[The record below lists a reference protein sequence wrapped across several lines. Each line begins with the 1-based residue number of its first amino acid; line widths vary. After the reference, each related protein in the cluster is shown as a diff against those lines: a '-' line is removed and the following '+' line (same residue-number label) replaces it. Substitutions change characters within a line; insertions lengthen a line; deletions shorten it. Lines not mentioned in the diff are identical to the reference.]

1 MTSKLR
7 NKSVILTSNCTSNN
21 VLAKNLNNIIN
32 NKFKEVDILKI
43 SVIVTAKYNKK
54 NILEKEL
61 VKNAVKNFKLQEK
74 KFKFNMPYEVT
85 YIDCSK
91 KKNLKK
97 FEKNIKTTNIIWVI
111 GGDTFFLWYHLK
123 KTNMHKL
130 ICERVKSNKVIYI
143 GCCAGAIIAG
153 ETLNPTY
160 VARFFKKSRK
170 YNLKN
175 TYKNDY
181 WLNNKNKKTFKFFKN
196 KDFLPHCRTKKS
208 KTLNIYNSKVKMTCL
223 PEYKLYKK

>member
-1 MTSKLR
+1 MTSKLH

-21 VLAKNLNNIIN
+21 VLAKNLNKLVNE
-32 NKFKEVDILKI
+32 KYKELDILKI
-43 SVIVTAKYNKK
+43 ALVVTAKYNKK
-54 NILEKEL
+54 KISEKEL
-61 VKNAVKNFKLQEK
+61 IINAVKNFKLQEK
-74 KFKFNMPYEVT
+74 KLLFNMPYEVT

-123 KTNMHKL
+123 KTNMDKL
-130 ICERVKSNKVIYI
+130 ICKRVKNNEVIYI

-160 VARFFKKSRK
+160 IARFFKKSKK

-181 WLNNKNKKTFKFFKN
+181 WLNNKNKKTLKLFKN
-196 KDFLPHCRTKKS
+196 KDFLPHCKTKKS

-223 PEYKLYKK
+223 PEYKLYTK